1 MALSAPKVKGVE
13 VAEYAATPHPK
24 PFFKTVLD
32 GKRMFQGARTTV
44 TTKVDGDAME
54 IASVHET
61 AVGRIDESA
70 MLDTKGGGVA
80 MRTLDRTQ
88 KDLTGKVVREE
99 RVDFASSAVLLPER
113 TFPEVILPFVLRGH
127 SLAARDFVY
136 SWSVD
141 RFVARVYFEVTK
153 KGVSIAVP
161 AGTFRTN
168 HVVMYPDL
176 NDWVPLGSVLT
187 TLAKPLLPKYH
198 MWFEEAAPHRVVRF
212 EGAYGP
218 PGAPELILELARSTP

>member
-1 MALSAPKVKGVE
+1 MVLSAPKVRGTE
-13 VAEYAATPHPK
+13 IAEYTATPHPK

-32 GKRMFQGARTTV
+32 GKRMFQGAKTTV
-44 TTKVDGDAME
+44 TTKLEGDALE
-54 IASVHET
+54 IVSAHET
-61 AVGRIDESA
+61 PVGRIDETA
-70 MLDTKGGGVA
+70 QLDARGGGVA
-80 MRTLDRTQ
+80 MQRLERTQ
-88 KDLTGKVVREE
+88 KDADGKIVREE
-99 RVDFASSAVLLPER
+99 RVDFASRAVLLPER
-113 TFPEVILPFVLRGH
+113 TFPEVLLPFVLRGH

-153 KGVSIAVP
+153 KNVPLTVP
-161 AGTFRTN
+161 AGTFRTS

-176 NDWVPLGSVLT
+176 NDWVPLGAMLT

-198 MWFEEAAPHRVVRF
+198 MWFEAEAPHRVIRF

>member
-1 MALSAPKVKGVE
+1 MGLSAPKINGTE
-13 VAEYAATPHPK
+13 IAEYKATPHPK

-32 GKRMFQGARTTV
+32 SKRIFEGAKTTV
-44 TTKVDGDAME
+44 TTKLENGELE
-54 IASVHET
+54 IVSAHET
-61 AVGRIDESA
+61 GVGRIDEIA
-70 MLDTKGGGVA
+70 KLDAKSGVA
-80 MRTLDRTQ
+80 MRSLDRTQ
-88 KDLTGKVVREE
+88 RDLAGQIVRVE
-99 RVDFASSAVLLPER
+99 RVDFASKAVLLPDR
-113 TFPEVILPFVLRGH
+113 TFPEVLLPFVLRGH
-127 SLAARDFVY
+127 SLEARDYVY

-141 RFVARVYFEVTK
+141 RFVARVYFEVSK
-153 KGVSIAVP
+153 RGQSITVP

-176 NDWVPLGSVLT
+176 NDWIPLGSVLT

-218 PGAPELILELARSTP
+218 PGAPELILELAKSS

>member
-1 MALSAPKVKGVE
+1 MPLSAPKIQGTE
-13 VAEYAATPHPK
+13 VAEYRATPHPK

-32 GKRMFQGARTTV
+32 SKRIFDGAKTTV
-44 TTKVDGDAME
+44 TTKVENGTLE
-54 IASVHET
+54 IVSAHET
-61 AVGRIDESA
+61 PVGRIDETA
-70 MLDTKGGGVA
+70 TLDTTRGVA

-88 KDLTGKVVREE
+88 KDVTGKVVREE
-99 RVDFASSAVLLPER
+99 RVDFASSAVALPER
-113 TFPEVILPFVLRGH
+113 TFPEVLLPFVLRGH
-127 SLAARDFVY
+127 SLEARDFVY

-153 KGVSIAVP
+153 KSASITVP
-161 AGTFRTN
+161 AGTFTTN

-198 MWFEEAAPHRVVRF
+198 MWFEAAAPHRVIRF

-218 PGAPELILELARSTP
+218 PGAPELILELSKST

>member
-1 MALSAPKVKGVE
+1 MGLSAPKVRGKE
-13 VAEYAATPHPK
+13 IAEYKATPHPK

-32 GKRMFQGARTTV
+32 GKRMFEGAKTTV
-44 TTKVDGDAME
+44 TTTIEEGAFE
-54 IASVHET
+54 IVSAHET
-61 AVGRIDESA
+61 RVGRIDETA
-70 MLDTKGGGVA
+70 KLDTTTRVA
-80 MRTLDRTQ
+80 MRSLDRTQ
-88 KDLTGKVVREE
+88 KDSAGKIVREE
-99 RVDFASSAVLLPER
+99 RIDFASSAVLLPER
-113 TFPEVILPFVLRGH
+113 TFPEVLLPFVLRGH
-127 SLAARDFVY
+127 SLEARDHVY

-153 KGVSIAVP
+153 RGVSMTVP

-198 MWFEEAAPHRVVRF
+198 MWFEEAAPHRVIRF

-218 PGAPELILELARSTP
+218 PGAPELILELSASTP

>member
-1 MALSAPKVKGVE
+1 MGLSAPKVRGIE
-13 VAEYAATPHPK
+13 VAEYVATPHPK

-32 GKRMFQGARTTV
+32 SKRIFQGAKTTV
-44 TTKVDGDAME
+44 TTKVENGTLE
-54 IASVHET
+54 IVSAHET
-61 AVGRIDESA
+61 GVGRIDETA
-70 MLDTKGGGVA
+70 KLDTQRGVV
-80 MRTLDRTQ
+80 MRSLDRTQ
-88 KDLTGKVVREE
+88 RDLAGKIAREE

-113 TFPEVILPFVLRGH
+113 TFPEVLLPFVLRGH
-127 SLAARDFVY
+127 SLEARDFVY

-141 RFVARVYFEVTK
+141 RFVARVYFEAHK
-153 KGVSIAVP
+153 RGQSITVP

-198 MWFEEAAPHRVVRF
+198 MWFEEAAPHRVIRF

-218 PGAPELILELARSTP
+218 PGAPELILELAKSTP

>member
-1 MALSAPKVKGVE
+1 MVLSAPKVLGTE

-32 GKRMFQGARTTV
+32 GKRMFEGAKTTV
-44 TTKVDGDAME
+44 TTKVEGDTLE
-54 IASVHET
+54 IVSAHET
-61 AVGRIDESA
+61 RLGRIDEIA
-70 MLDTKGGGVA
+70 RLHIARGVV
-80 MRTLDRTQ
+80 MHLLDRTQ
-88 KDLTGKVVREE
+88 KDVDGKVVREE
-99 RVDFASSAVLLPER
+99 RIDFTSSAVLLPER
-113 TFPEVILPFVLRGH
+113 TFPEVLLPFVLRGH
-127 SLAARDFVY
+127 SLQARDFVY

-141 RFVARVYFEVTK
+141 RFVARVYFEVSK
-153 KGVSIAVP
+153 RHVSITVP

-176 NDWVPLGSVLT
+176 NDWVPLGSMLT

-198 MWFEEAAPHRVVRF
+198 MWFEEAAPHRVIRF

-218 PGAPELILELARSTP
+218 PGAPELILELSRSTP

>member
-1 MALSAPKVKGVE
+1 MGLAAPKINGTE
-13 VAEYAATPHPK
+13 VAEYKATPHPK

-32 GKRMFQGARTTV
+32 SKRMFEGAKTTV
-44 TTKVDGDAME
+44 TTKVEDGAFE
-54 IASVHET
+54 IVSAHET
-61 AVGRIDESA
+61 RVGRIDEIAKLGS
-70 MLDTKGGGVA
+70 TGRVQ

-88 KDLTGKVVREE
+88 KDVDGKIVREE
-99 RVDFASSAVLLPER
+99 RIDFASTAVLLPER
-113 TFPEVILPFVLRGH
+113 TFPEVLLPFVLRGH
-127 SLAARDFVY
+127 SLEARDYVY

-141 RFVARVYFEVTK
+141 RFVARVYFEIAK
-153 KGVSIAVP
+153 KGQTITVP

-168 HVVMYPDL
+168 QVVMYPDL

-218 PGAPELILELARSTP
+218 PGAPELILELSRSTP

>member
-1 MALSAPKVKGVE
+1 MGLSAPKVRGKE
-13 VAEYAATPHPK
+13 IAEYAATPHPK

-32 GKRMFQGARTTV
+32 SKRIFEGAKTTV
-44 TTKVDGDAME
+44 TTIVDNDDLE
-54 IASVHET
+54 IVSAHET
-61 AVGRIDESA
+61 RVGRIDETA
-70 MLDTKGGGVA
+70 KLHTRGHVA
-80 MRTLDRTQ
+80 MRSLDRTQ
-88 KDLTGKVVREE
+88 KDSSGKIVREE
-99 RVDFASSAVLLPER
+99 RIDFASSAVLLPER
-113 TFPEVILPFVLRGH
+113 TFPEVLLPFVLRGH
-127 SLAARDFVY
+127 SLQARDFVY

-153 KGVSIAVP
+153 KHVPVTVP

-176 NDWVPLGSVLT
+176 NDWVPLGAMLT

-198 MWFEEAAPHRVVRF
+198 MWFEEAPPHRVIRF

-218 PGAPELILELARSTP
+218 PGAPELILELSASSP